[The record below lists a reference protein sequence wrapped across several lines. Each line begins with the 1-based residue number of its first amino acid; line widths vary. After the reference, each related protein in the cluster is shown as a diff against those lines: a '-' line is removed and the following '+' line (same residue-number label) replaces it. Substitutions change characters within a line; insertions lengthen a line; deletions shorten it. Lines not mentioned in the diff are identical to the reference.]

1 MRAILLAA
9 GKGTRLHSA
18 EHDCPKVMHKACGR
32 PLLDIALELV
42 GFVEKKDT
50 YIVVGYK
57 KEQIIEAFGSEFNYI
72 EQLEQNGTGHAVA
85 CCAKEF
91 EGYKGSVIVTYGDM
105 PLYRR
110 ESLEALVKAHEE
122 SGAACTVMTAVN
134 PELLSY
140 GRITRDKSGKFAG
153 IVEAKDCTK
162 EQYAISE
169 LNSGVAVFDS
179 EALFNIL
186 PKLKN
191 NNNQNEYY
199 LTDVPALMLVNGYK
213 VELFPIS
220 DGDEIRGVNTPE
232 ELIEAEQIILAR
244 MA

>member
-18 EHDCPKVMHKACGR
+18 EHDCPKVMHKVCGK
-32 PLLDIALELV
+32 PLLEIALDLV
-42 GFVEKKDT
+42 NFVGKKDT
-50 YIVVGYK
+50 FIVVGYK
-57 KEQIIEAFGSEFNYI
+57 KEQIINAFGNEFNYI

-85 CCAKEF
+85 CCAESFK
-91 EGYKGSVIVTYGDM
+91 GYKGSVIVTYGDM

-110 ESLEALVKAHEE
+110 DSLEKLVKAHEA
-122 SGAACTVMTAVN
+122 SDAACTVMTAVN
-134 PELLSY
+134 SELLSY
-140 GRITRDKSGKFAG
+140 GRIVRDNEGKFTG

-179 EALFNIL
+179 EALFEVL

-232 ELIEAEQIILAR
+232 ELLEAEKIILAR
-244 MA
+244 RA

>member
-18 EHDCPKVMHKACGR
+18 QHDCPKVMHKACGKT
-32 PLLDIALELV
+32 LLEIALELV
-42 GFVEKKDT
+42 GFIEKKDT
-50 YIVVGYK
+50 FIVVGYK
-57 KEQIIEAFGSEFNYI
+57 KEQIINFFGDEFNYI

-85 CCAKEF
+85 CCAEAFK
-91 EGYKGSVIVTYGDM
+91 GYKGSVIVTYGDM

-110 ESLEALVKAHEE
+110 ESLEALVKAHEA

-134 PELLSY
+134 PELRSY
-140 GRITRDKSGKFAG
+140 GRITRDSSGRFTG

-162 EQYAISE
+162 EQYEISE

-179 EALFNIL
+179 EALFDIL

-199 LTDVPALMLVNGYK
+199 LTDVPALMLVDGYR
-213 VELFPIS
+213 VDLFPIL

-232 ELIEAEQIILAR
+232 ELAEAEKIILAR